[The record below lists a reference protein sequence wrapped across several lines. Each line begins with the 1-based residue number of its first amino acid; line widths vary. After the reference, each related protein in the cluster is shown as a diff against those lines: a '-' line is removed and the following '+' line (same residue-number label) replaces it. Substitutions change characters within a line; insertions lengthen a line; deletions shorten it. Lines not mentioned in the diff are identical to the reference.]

1 MSKNRRGAVKLSD
14 LQAGEQTFEALGI
27 SPVERSEEV
36 AKTPETGPQGP
47 ETVEQVYQGLTD
59 MTEANKGEIAEVVGV
74 AKGAGPEAEAE
85 AQASG
90 EQALTEL
97 SGAESQAQASIRE
110 VVGEPGAEAEPS
122 PQALEGEA
130 RVGGMTREQISD
142 TLDKLQKRRRS
153 LRQPD
158 IRAQASRVLK
168 TYYTQHPGL
177 GKSRTQEERDLEKDF
192 NDVQKWQKEIED
204 LDVSINEL
212 QAKLKSFPSVQSE
225 KIPATEP
232 APPPSAEVPATEK
245 SGAQSPEPVSTEAE
259 PQVTE
264 QDLEEQLKKL
274 DLKIENYENRY
285 GKGQNPEKY
294 ALLMADLQNRRAG
307 LQGRLDALR
316 GQASDTSIE
325 YGLTEF
331 SPEEMQTMR
340 EEAANKDELPESSEE
355 MVIERT
361 AHSKPAVLAPDTI
374 GEADTL
380 AGAGEQAAAAPPTL
394 ESASDEFADTVG
406 VLDRTSQVDIETE
419 LSAEELSAE
428 RDQKDLQYRLK
439 ELEEAGPDK
448 WSLAYTGMGRDWS
461 KEQWGKL
468 SHEKKVGE
476 DKSEKQ
482 QLFDI
487 YNNLLRGDI
496 RVGGLVSDL
505 KRVKAQISRQ
515 EQSART
521 SSFGSLV
528 MGMQEQ
534 MQQAQAQASNQELQT
549 LKERESEILRELRK
563 LEELKKQE
571 TAKEKVLFDQT
582 NDLIHVSGTGELPE
596 PASADKIDTLPAAP
610 YYMDAAAAG
619 RPSAPESTGTVRMES
634 ADAAIMAA
642 AVAAEAARSS
652 SSHEVAPTLIDRPDT
667 ISETPAEREFFHG
680 AKKPEEEAV
689 AGKRPGMVRRAAG
702 YAGYGLAGAGL
713 TVLGYGAY
721 GAFKLFQW
729 TTWKAPMKLFK
740 FLMEASADWG
750 GYFKKKWQA
759 LQDFA
764 DKPVN
769 DENKERK

>member
-27 SPVERSEEV
+27 SPAERSEEGL
-36 AKTPETGPQGP
+36 KTPESSPQGP

-59 MTEANKGEIAEVVGV
+59 MTEADKGEIAGVVEVV
-74 AKGAGPEAEAE
+74 KGAGPEAEAE

-153 LRQPD
+153 LRQSD

-225 KIPATEP
+225 KIPATET
-232 APPPSAEVPATEK
+232 APPPSAKVSATEK
-245 SGAQSPEPVSTEAE
+245 SGAQSLESVSTEAE

-285 GKGQNPEKY
+285 GNGKNPEKY

-316 GQASDTSIE
+316 GQVSDTSIE

-340 EEAANKDELPESSEE
+340 EEVANKDELPESSEE

-361 AHSKPAVLAPDTI
+361 AHSKPDVLAPDTI

-380 AGAGEQAAAAPPTL
+380 AGAGEEVAAVPATL
-394 ESASDEFADTVG
+394 KTPSDAVYETAG
-406 VLDRTSQVDIETE
+406 VTNEAQGFDVETT
-419 LSAEELSAE
+419 LSAEELAAE

-448 WSLAYTGMGRDWS
+448 WSLAYTGRGRDWS
-461 KEQWGKL
+461 KEQWEKL

-505 KRVKAQISRQ
+505 KQVKAQINRQ
-515 EQSART
+515 EQGARST
-521 SSFGSLV
+521 SGSLV
-528 MGMQEQ
+528 MSMQEQ
-534 MQQAQAQASNQELQT
+534 MQEAQAQASNLELQT
-549 LKERESEILRELRK
+549 LKARESEILRELRK
-563 LEELKKQE
+563 LDELKKQE

-596 PASADKIDTLPAAP
+596 PASVEKTDTLPAAP

-642 AVAAEAARSS
+642 AVAAEAARGS